1 LCDEKAGVMMLIDR
15 VVADYFETNCWI
27 IAAEPGQECVIV
39 DPGIGNPDLVS
50 QISLKVTKYKLK
62 PVAVLITHGHLDHFF
77 SVLPLTKSTPM
88 RTFISKEDRFLL
100 ENPFGA
106 LKSGGESEQLLR
118 AFGITKFKE
127 PSEIIELQ
135 DFSVFELAGLN
146 FESIFAPGH
155 TKGSVVFT
163 VNNEQLIS
171 GDVLFAGSI
180 GRTDLPTGSAVDMKR
195 TLKER
200 ILTLSDE
207 LNVLPGH
214 GEQTTIGI
222 ERVRNPYL
230 QGDFLDQIGR

>member
-1 LCDEKAGVMMLIDR
+1 MLIDR